1 MTQHTIARKRVTM
14 ADSRVDRPRVVESPG
29 TGSIMAVAAH
39 PDDIERWCAGTLAHA
54 IDMGATVRLL
64 LVTSGEAGSSDPHAT
79 RERVSAQRERE
90 AERAAHRLG
99 IAELTFLREPDG
111 AVENTASLRK
121 ALVRWI
127 RSWRP
132 TVVFTFDP
140 EYPDPPHLSHR
151 DHRMVGR
158 AALDAVYPLARDR
171 LAFPELEADGLPP
184 HAVETVWLFAST
196 RATAYVDIGSTF
208 DRKLAARLA
217 HESQTVDPV
226 TLAQRWRVSA
236 AMTGAPVKLA
246 AAEAF
251 TVLSLA

>member
-1 MTQHTIARKRVTM
+1 M
-14 ADSRVDRPRVVESPG
+14 ADFRLDQPRVVESPG
-29 TGSIMAVAAH
+29 PESIVAVAAH
-39 PDDIERWCAGTLAHA
+39 PDDIERWCAGTLVRALDA
-54 IDMGATVRLL
+54 GATVRLL
-64 LVTSGEAGSSDPHAT
+64 LATSGEAGSSRLHAT
-79 RERVSAQRERE
+79 RKSVAAQRERE
-90 AERAAHRLG
+90 TRSAADQLG
-99 IAELTFLREPDG
+99 IAEVAFLREPDG
-111 AVENTASLRK
+111 AVENTASLRR

-127 RSWRP
+127 RGWRP

-196 RATAYVDIGSTF
+196 RATAYVDIASTF

-226 TLAQRWRVSA
+226 TLAERWRVSA